1 MSKAI
6 SAFIAPSSIRAWF
19 FPKPSDEHRHKT
31 VTRRELLA
39 ILMPIWLALKI
50 CIRFARRACQGRRA
64 IPLTRSAVMPLES
77 SPGSRRPI
85 RQNPADGL
93 NVGVRSMV
101 AALALAATTPAL
113 PLTINASFDASINE
127 AANAADIK
135 AAIGRA
141 ISFYETD
148 FADPVKVN
156 ILFKQSDGLFLGSS
170 QTVQYTTTFATYS
183 GWLIADAAANS
194 SNTVLANAI
203 DYLSSG
209 NRATNIRATSSSLR
223 ALGVAQAKGVLNANG
238 GSGGDLDGIIT
249 LSNHFQMIY
258 SGSLGFLQYDAMR
271 IIEHEI
277 DEVLG
282 IGGPGSLLNQMVR
295 GFVNVPNILG
305 VWPVIGAFDLFRYSA
320 PGLGSMSTLS
330 TASSYFSVDGGQTN
344 LVAFN
349 QVSIGDFADWG
360 AKGCAAL
367 VQQAFTCHGQA
378 AALSGPAQA
387 GASPEIVALMALG
400 WDPVGIPEPA
410 SAAVLGLGLIGLA
423 LRRWRP
429 LARRDRQSRSMR

>member
-1 MSKAI
+1 
-6 SAFIAPSSIRAWF
+6 
-19 FPKPSDEHRHKT
+19 
-31 VTRRELLA
+31 
-39 ILMPIWLALKI
+39 
-50 CIRFARRACQGRRA
+50 
-64 IPLTRSAVMPLES
+64 MPLES
-77 SPGSRRPI
+77 SPGSRRSI
-85 RQNPADGL
+85 RQTAADGL
-93 NVGVRSMV
+93 SIGVKSMV
-101 AALALAATTPAL
+101 AALALAATTAAL
-113 PLTINASFDASINE
+113 PLTINASFDNSINE

-148 FADPVKVN
+148 FADPVQVN

-170 QTVQYTTTFATYS
+170 QTVQYTTPFTTYS
-183 GWLIADAAANS
+183 NWLIADAAANS
-194 SNTVLANAI
+194 SNTVLATALNF
-203 DYLSSG
+203 LTSG
-209 NRATNIRATSSSLR
+209 NRAANIRATSSSLR
-223 ALGVAQAKGVLNANG
+223 ALGVTSAKGVLNANG
-238 GSGGDLDGIIT
+238 GTGGNLDGIIT
-249 LSNHFQMIY
+249 LSNHFQMLY

-295 GFVNVPNILG
+295 GFVNVPNLLG

-320 PGLGSMSTLS
+320 PGLGSMSTLLS
-330 TASSYFSVDGGQTN
+330 TPSYFSVDGGQTN

-360 AKGCAAL
+360 AKGCTAL

-387 GASPEIVALMALG
+387 GASPEIIALMALG
-400 WDPVGIPEPA
+400 WDPASIPEPA
-410 SAAVLGLGLIGLA
+410 SAVVLGLGLIGLA
-423 LRRWRP
+423 LRRLSAQTLP
-429 LARRDRQSRSMR
+429 DRQSRSMR